1 MPKNN
6 ITKEIKKII
15 RLYTIPMIK
24 KIKDSRDN
32 VIPRINLGLFF
43 NVTPSFINI
52 KVLKNFIITKHTKVG
67 YI

>member
-1 MPKNN
+1 
-6 ITKEIKKII
+6 
-15 RLYTIPMIK
+15 MIK

-52 KVLKNFIITKHTKVG
+52 KVLKKFIITKHTKLV